1 MTSRMGVGP
10 ERIREIN
17 SLQILHWLIDGEEVT
32 ATEIA
37 EHCDLSR
44 TSVNAAL
51 ADLREMGWIT
61 RLNAVTGVAG
71 GRPARRYRFR
81 GGSAVVLGA
90 DIDVRHVKVL
100 IADLSGTALAQRSRP
115 VEPDLDPSSRLAVL
129 DRLITEALAQAGLEA
144 DDVHA
149 LTVAVNGAVDESGR
163 TPFFPPLPEWHEVD
177 LVTRLKASFACPVRI
192 SNSCKLA
199 LLAEA
204 QHGRIAGIDDAV
216 YILILADHR
225 IGAAIMN
232 RGEVIEGS
240 AGVAGEIGG
249 LKILRWKRAIQ
260 DLTAHPSMPELTDE
274 RERIDWI
281 VRAARDGDGEAL
293 SCMRTYARDLATGAA
308 ALVLAAD
315 PAVLVLGGDLSLS
328 SDLWLEH
335 FTRALERL
343 VLHMPSIR
351 VSTIGDELTPLSP
364 RSVQFRAEI
373 GPVPARDRSE
383 APSRSGPR
391 CASTPPPRLTRP
403 PPAVAPQEHAA
414 PASTRP
420 VPRPSRARPDRAE
433 PPSRERRPRRS
444 RAL

>member
-351 VSTIGDELTPLSP
+351 VSTIGDDAVV
-364 RSVQFRAEI
+364 RGAARRATLD
-373 GPVPARDRSE
+373 VRDRYFGDYLLP
-383 APSRSGPR
+383 APIAPTS
-391 CASTPPPRLTRP
+391 ST
-403 PPAVAPQEHAA
+403 
-414 PASTRP
+414 S
-420 VPRPSRARPDRAE
+420 
-433 PPSRERRPRRS
+433 
-444 RAL
+444 

>member
-351 VSTIGDELTPLSP
+351 VSTIGDDAVVRGAARRATLVCATGTSETTCSPPRSPRPPRRAEPPSRRDRFSSAP
-364 RSVQFRAEI
+364 RSVQFRLEI
-373 GPVPARDRSE
+373 GPRLRVGPDFD
-383 APSRSGPR
+383 AP
-391 CASTPPPRLTRP
+391 
-403 PPAVAPQEHAA
+403 
-414 PASTRP
+414 
-420 VPRPSRARPDRAE
+420 
-433 PPSRERRPRRS
+433 
-444 RAL
+444 

>member
-351 VSTIGDELTPLSP
+351 VSTIGDDAVVRGAARRTRSSRSP
-364 RSVQFRAEI
+364 PYHRPPEH
-373 GPVPARDRSE
+373 PA
-383 APSRSGPR
+383 SRSGR
-391 CASTPPPRLTRP
+391 WRQDCGACRART
-403 PPAVAPQEHAA
+403 AA
-414 PASTRP
+414 PP
-420 VPRPSRARPDRAE
+420 EPRSWG
-433 PPSRERRPRRS
+433 
-444 RAL
+444 